1 MKIGV
6 ESNWGVGNF
15 LFGMSLALS
24 DICRNK
30 RKNELFLLEAKRGWF
45 DHKRN
50 KIREISDDIFSI
62 FDPQIDL
69 KIIYDQNVL
78 ADGIIYRGFDF
89 KHDLSYCQTYIQN
102 VLKFSDKANKLCE
115 EFLSSVAFKN
125 SNLKEF
131 ISINIRGGDFKS
143 YYNNID
149 ERLEISYYDSII
161 DTLPNHLPIIVSVVP
176 QEEANEYKNK
186 FKKYSNRLYFTN
198 DYLEY
203 PMCIPITAQSK
214 YCCISN
220 STFHWWG
227 GFLNKT
233 GKIYY
238 PNPWFKK
245 FQQQMWFPRHWI
257 PVTSIK
263 EKKALASPIVYPNKS
278 VKIKHSNKSS
288 MSIKLS
294 NKMHPT
300 QRVILNVEGSGKA
313 HVSGHLDMTWR
324 PVGKNRMSLFHT
336 KNKSKIGEIIKNP
349 TTGEYLVVLD
359 VFGKTSSTAWI
370 GKEI

>member
-125 SNLKEF
+125 SNL
-131 ISINIRGGDFKS
+131 
-143 YYNNID
+143 
-149 ERLEISYYDSII
+149 
-161 DTLPNHLPIIVSVVP
+161 
-176 QEEANEYKNK
+176 
-186 FKKYSNRLYFTN
+186 
-198 DYLEY
+198 
-203 PMCIPITAQSK
+203 
-214 YCCISN
+214 
-220 STFHWWG
+220 
-227 GFLNKT
+227 
-233 GKIYY
+233 
-238 PNPWFKK
+238 
-245 FQQQMWFPRHWI
+245 
-257 PVTSIK
+257 
-263 EKKALASPIVYPNKS
+263 
-278 VKIKHSNKSS
+278 
-288 MSIKLS
+288 
-294 NKMHPT
+294 
-300 QRVILNVEGSGKA
+300 
-313 HVSGHLDMTWR
+313 
-324 PVGKNRMSLFHT
+324 
-336 KNKSKIGEIIKNP
+336 
-349 TTGEYLVVLD
+349 
-359 VFGKTSSTAWI
+359 
-370 GKEI
+370 